1 MFFLSCGCA
10 GSQGTT
16 RGETCQ
22 CWAASTELT
31 TGGITR
37 EKCSNTRP
45 NHDFPRELSYGAAGG
60 SRLQRIRM
68 AELAT
73 VPAHETCSER
83 DVWGHLLW
91 PCQEKS
97 IEKSSL
103 VMGGPLRKWST
114 RSQSAWASKS
124 RLMSRYGF
132 CENRKCK
139 FWISRRWKE
148 IGRSRNP
155 NCRRRQQALLMGLT
169 CNVEKPKGWRF
180 ASCG

>member
-1 MFFLSCGCA
+1 MAVLVHRVRHVGRPVNVEHRVKSLPLV
-10 GSQGTT
+10 GSLETNAQTRDQTT
-16 RGETCQ
+16 T
-22 CWAASTELT
+22 
-31 TGGITR
+31 
-37 EKCSNTRP
+37 
-45 NHDFPRELSYGAAGG
+45 FPENSYGAAGG
-60 SRLQRIRM
+60 SRLQSNHM
-68 AELAT
+68 AEPVA

-83 DVWGHLLW
+83 DVWGYLLW

-103 VMGGPLRKWST
+103 VTGGPLRKWST
-114 RSQSAWASKS
+114 RSQSAWASES

-155 NCRRRQQALLMGLT
+155 NCRRRQQALLMGLM